1 MGATCQAFEKLEE
14 GDSQSKDTV
23 TARGVLSENDN
34 TPTSLIPIPRHTAL
48 QLDGDATPDVPFV
61 RPRFEFELDLPPLPG
76 TPQDDPCTPRVAQA
90 DDCVPCGAS
99 TPGNHS
105 QHGHD
110 MGSGD
115 QVLAER
121 LAAKCQLVRL
131 SDVRLGVM
139 LCSTCKSTVF
149 KGKWQSREVAAKLVK
164 DLPSDPES
172 QEVREIS
179 KKEMLHEMEIL
190 NALRHPSLVSFLG
203 GSVDDTFM
211 LFEYMEAG
219 DVEMYMGEQRQRAFS
234 GTYKPPLALGL
245 QWCTSLASAL
255 SFLHGQRCPIIHRDL
270 KPLNLLLSRNL
281 ELKLTDF
288 GISKVL
294 VCEDTEPAPE
304 MTGGVG
310 TWRYMAPEVVRYEN
324 YTDRIDIY
332 AFSLI
337 MYFILTGKQPFEDL
351 HDPELILKAYLRGR
365 EPRPRAGLHHVPQ
378 DARQLMQDAWA
389 VQASA
394 RPSATECLG
403 RLEVI
408 SHENEMSSESKRPPG
423 RWKVWSKI
431 LR

>member
-1 MGATCQAFEKLEE
+1 MGANCQAFE
-14 GDSQSKDTV
+14 QSEHGHSAKENV
-23 TARGVLSENDN
+23 LVGVLSENDN
-34 TPTSLIPIPRHTAL
+34 TPASPMPIPHYTAL
-48 QLDGDATPDVPFV
+48 QLHGDNTPDVPFAH
-61 RPRFEFELDLPPLPG
+61 PRFELAFDLPSLPG
-76 TPQDDPCTPRVAQA
+76 TPQHHCTPQE
-90 DDCVPCGAS
+90 DDRVPCGAS
-99 TPGNHS
+99 ERGNHI

-110 MGSGD
+110 TGSGE

-121 LAAKCQLVRL
+121 LAAKCQLACL
-131 SDVRLGVM
+131 SDVKLQAM
-139 LCSTCKSTVF
+139 LCSTNKSNVF
-149 KGKWQSREVAAKLVK
+149 KGKWQNKEVAAKLVK

-179 KKEMLHEMEIL
+179 TKEMLHEMEIL
-190 NALRHPSLVSFLG
+190 SALRHPSLISFLG

-211 LFEYMEAG
+211 LFEYMEGG
-219 DVEMYMGEQRQRAFS
+219 DVEMYMQEQRAKAFS
-234 GTYKPPLALGL
+234 GTYKPPLTLGL

-255 SFLHGQRCPIIHRDL
+255 NFLHGQACQIIHRDL
-270 KPLNLLLSRNL
+270 KPMNLLLSRNL

-310 TWRYMAPEVVRYEN
+310 TWRYMAPEVVRYEK

-337 MYFILTGKQPFEDL
+337 MYFILTGKQPFEEMQ
-351 HDPELILKAYLRGR
+351 DPELILKAYLRGK
-365 EPRPRAGLHHVPQ
+365 EPRPRAALHLLSQ
-378 DARQLMQDAWA
+378 DLRQVMQDAWA

-394 RPSATECLG
+394 RPSAKECLG

-408 SHENEMSSESKRPPG
+408 SYENKMSSDAKRQPG

-431 LR
+431 LRS